1 MKAMLYV
8 PVIVWA
14 IVYNVV
20 SMLFGLAI
28 TKLFKLPDWVTP
40 AIGKA
45 IITVRL
51 SNLHVLIPYA

>member
-1 MKAMLYV
+1 MFVKAILYV

-40 AIGKA
+40 AIG
-45 IITVRL
+45 TSPVPYRL
-51 SNLHVLIPYA
+51 IHSC